1 MSGRVA
7 LVTGAGSGIG
17 RAVAIGLA
25 ADGFDVVLA
34 GRRHDALDETAAL
47 IAQVSVGQAV
57 DFMVQPTDVTDVVEV
72 DALFEAID
80 WRFGRL
86 DLLFN
91 NAGIGAPAVP
101 LDELSLDIWRSV
113 VDTNLTGS
121 FLCAQR
127 AMAMMKRQ
135 QPTGG
140 RIINNGSISAH
151 TPRPNSAPYTATK
164 HAITGLTKSIAL
176 DGRPYGIT
184 CGQIDIGNAETP
196 LTARMAEGVSQADGS
211 RRPEPRMDVDDAAR
225 AVRYMAS
232 LPPDSNV
239 LFMTVMA
246 AGMPFVGR
254 G

>member
-17 RAVAIGLA
+17 RAVAVGLA
-25 ADGFDVVLA
+25 TDGFDVVLA

-47 IAQVSVGQAV
+47 IAPVTMGQSV

-72 DALFEAID
+72 DALFEAVE

-101 LDELSLDIWRSV
+101 MDELSLDSWRRV

-135 QPTGG
+135 QPSGG

-151 TPRPNSAPYTATK
+151 TPRPNSAAYTATK

-176 DGRPYGIT
+176 DGRLHGIT

-196 LTARMAEGVSQADGS
+196 MTARMADGVPQPDGS
-211 RRPEPRMDVDDAAR
+211 LRPEPRMDVDDAAR

-232 LPPDSNV
+232 LPPDANV

-246 AGMPFVGR
+246 AGMPFAGR

>member
-1 MSGRVA
+1 MTARVA

-17 RAVAIGLA
+17 RAVAVGLA
-25 ADGFDVVLA
+25 ADGFTMVLA
-34 GRRHDALDETAAL
+34 GRRANALQETAAAITTDTL
-47 IAQVSVGQAV
+47 VH
-57 DFMVQPTDVTDVVEV
+57 PTDVTDVGSV
-72 DALFEAID
+72 DALFAAID
-80 WRFGRL
+80 QRFGRL

-91 NAGIGAPAVP
+91 NAGVGAPPVP
-101 LDELSLDIWRSV
+101 LDELSLEQWQRA

-121 FLCAQR
+121 FLCTQR

-135 QPTGG
+135 DPAGG

-176 DGRPYGIT
+176 DGRPFGIT

-196 LTARMAEGVSQADGS
+196 MTARMADGVPQPDGS
-211 RRPEPRMDVDDAAR
+211 RRPEPVMNVDDAAR

-246 AGMPFVGR
+246 AGMPFAGR

>member
-1 MSGRVA
+1 MSTRVA
-7 LVTGAGSGIG
+7 LVTGAGTGIG

-25 ADGFDVVLA
+25 ADGFAVVLA
-34 GRRHDALDETAAL
+34 GRRSDLLDETAESIDTGSL
-47 IAQVSVGQAV
+47 
-57 DFMVQPTDVTDVVEV
+57 VQPTDVCDVASV
-72 DALFEAID
+72 DALFAAITE
-80 WRFGRL
+80 RFGRL

-91 NAGIGAPAVP
+91 NAGVGAPAVP
-101 LDELSLDIWRSV
+101 LDELALDDWRRA

-135 QPTGG
+135 APSGG

-151 TPRPNSAPYTATK
+151 TPRPHSAPYTATK

-176 DGRPYGIT
+176 DGRAHGIT

-196 LTARMAEGVSQADGS
+196 MTARMSDGVLQPDGA
-211 RRPEPRMDVDDAAR
+211 RRPEPRMDVDDVAR

-239 LFMTVMA
+239 LFLTVMA
-246 AGMPFVGR
+246 AGMPFAGR

>member
-1 MSGRVA
+1 VKVA
-7 LVTGAGSGIG
+7 LITGAGSGIG
-17 RAVAIGLA
+17 RAVAVGLA
-25 ADGFDVVLA
+25 ADGFSVVLA
-34 GRRHDALDETAAL
+34 GRRSNALDETAAL
-47 IAQVSVGQAV
+47 IATESL
-57 DFMVQPTDVTDVVEV
+57 VQPTDVGEVNSV
-72 DALFEAID
+72 DALFAVID
-80 WRFGRL
+80 ARFGRI

-91 NAGIGAPAVP
+91 NAGVGAPAVP
-101 LDELSLDIWRSV
+101 MDELSLDDWQRV

-121 FLCAQR
+121 FICAQR

-135 QPTGG
+135 QPSGG

-151 TPRPNSAPYTATK
+151 TPRPNSVPYTATK

-176 DGRPYGIT
+176 DGRDHGIT

-196 LTARMAEGVSQADGS
+196 MTARMADGVAQPDGS

-232 LPPDSNV
+232 LPPGTNV

-246 AGMPFVGR
+246 AGMPFAGR

>member
-1 MSGRVA
+1 MTSRVA
-7 LVTGAGSGIG
+7 VVTGAGSGIG
-17 RAVAIGLA
+17 RAVAVGLA
-25 ADGFDVVLA
+25 ADGFAVVLA
-34 GRRHDALDETAAL
+34 GRRADALQETAATITTDTL
-47 IAQVSVGQAV
+47 RH
-57 DFMVQPTDVTDVVEV
+57 PTDVTDVGSV
-72 DALFEAID
+72 DALFAAID
-80 WRFGRL
+80 QRFGRL

-91 NAGIGAPAVP
+91 NAGVGAPPVP
-101 LDELSLDIWRSV
+101 LDELSLEQWQRAV
-113 VDTNLTGS
+113 NTNLTGS

-135 QPTGG
+135 DPAGG

-176 DGRPYGIT
+176 DGRPFGIT

-196 LTARMAEGVSQADGS
+196 MTARMADGVPQPDGS
-211 RRPEPRMDVDDAAR
+211 RRPEPVMNVDDAAR

-246 AGMPFVGR
+246 AGMPFAGR